1 MDSHSE
7 VDVSTGTS
15 RTGTPHTPLPLRE
28 LPDELINFML
38 SQDVSSERPRK
49 RQKIATGGL
58 ESQAVTELEH
68 IIVAKSSWEVR
79 FAGSKLSTF
88 QTPLAKSSI
97 RPYVHWPRWN
107 PSSRPEYLEIVNDS
121 RQCLFHAPLEAE
133 IISEDLLIALLVD
146 RESKKWAK
154 QQGRI
159 WTQFDVTLIQKEGYD
174 ILLLSFTIKWNT
186 TSSPQYIHQAVGQP
200 QGLVQMLKKYY
211 PDPNAIEAVKW
222 SPQDFYQSV
231 HVPNKDDK
239 VPASMDVTGVE
250 STLYP
255 FQRRA
260 VQWLLRREGVEW
272 SPDEGVKIV
281 ANADETT
288 VPKSFLE
295 VKDHAGRT
303 CYISHVLG
311 LVTLDVTPFKEAE
324 QQIKGGIL
332 AEEMGLGKTV
342 EMISLIILHQRPQQT
357 IPQVYDNFTGQ
368 NLRPTKATLIITPP
382 SILHQWISEIHKH
395 APQLRVM
402 HYQGIKVHRE
412 ADSGELLNELA
423 ASDVV
428 ISTYGVLANEIHFT
442 PLNPEKTLR
451 HAPKYPRTKSPLM
464 LLSWW
469 RCVIDEAQM
478 IESGVSN
485 SAVVARLIPRVN
497 AWCVTGTP
505 VRKDVKDLLGLLV
518 FLRYEPYCS
527 VKHVWSSLISS
538 HKYEFRKLFGTL
550 ALRHSKHGVRE
561 ELSLPAQKRAVIMM
575 PFTPVEEQHYKEL
588 FEEMCADIGLDAE
601 GAPISDAWDL
611 DVASENMR
619 RWLVRLRQTALHP
632 EVGGRNRRA
641 LRQRDGP
648 LRTIDQVL
656 DAMIEQADVAIRT
669 DQRVLLTSKLKKGQ
683 LLENSPRVKEALA
696 IWEDAVVE
704 ASQMVEECREQLQ
717 QEVAR
722 VQLDENSK
730 DNKGRDAS
738 EYDSDTAEERDDSI
752 EESSRLSVFRNRLR
766 NALELLHMAVFFC
779 ANAHFQIKSNEEMT
793 VPGSPEFKAL
803 EKLETEGYERAK
815 KLRRE
820 ILREVSHSCP
830 QLKRTFTASFY

>member
-7 VDVSTGTS
+7 VDMSTGTS
-15 RTGTPHTPLPLRE
+15 RTGTPHAFLPPRE
-28 LPDELINFML
+28 LPDDLIDFML
-38 SQDVSSERPRK
+38 LQDVSSERPRK
-49 RQKIATGGL
+49 RQKFSAEGL

-68 IIVAKSSWEVR
+68 IIVTKSSWEFG
-79 FAGSKLSTF
+79 FAGSKLAAF
-88 QTPLAKSSI
+88 QTPLTKSDV
-97 RPYVHWPRWN
+97 RPYVHWPKGS
-107 PSSRPEYLEIVNDS
+107 PSMRPEYLEIVDDS
-121 RQCLFHAPLEAE
+121 RQCLFHAPLEARS
-133 IISEDLLIALLVD
+133 IPEDLLIALLVD
-146 RESKKWAK
+146 RQSKQWAK

-159 WTQFDVTLIQKEGYD
+159 WTQFDVSLIQKEGRD
-174 ILLLSFTIKWNT
+174 ALLFGFTIKWNT
-186 TSSPQYIHQAVGQP
+186 TSSPQGIHHAARQP
-200 QGLVQMLKKYY
+200 QSLVRMLKKYY
-211 PDPNAIEAVKW
+211 PNPNATETVKW

-231 HVPNKDDK
+231 HVPNKDEE
-239 VPASMDVTGVE
+239 VSASMDISGVE

-255 FQRRA
+255 FQKRA

-272 SPDEGVKIV
+272 SPGEGVRTV
-281 ANADETT
+281 AKSDETMISN
-288 VPKSFLE
+288 SFMP
-295 VKDHAGRT
+295 VRDYAGLT
-303 CYISHVLG
+303 CYINHVLG

-342 EMISLIILHQRPQQT
+342 EMISLITLHQRPVAA
-357 IPQVYDNFTGQ
+357 QVYDNFTGQ

-382 SILHQWISEIHKH
+382 SILQQWISEIHKH
-395 APQLRVM
+395 APQLKVI
-402 HYQGIKVHRE
+402 HYQGIKAHSE
-412 ADSGELLNELA
+412 ADSSELLNELA

-428 ISTYGVLANEIHFT
+428 ISTYGVLASEIHFT

-451 HAPKYPRTKSPLM
+451 RAPKYPRPKSPLM

-505 VRKDVKDLLGLLV
+505 VRKDVKDLLGLLI

-527 VKHVWSSLISS
+527 VKHVWSALISS
-538 HKYEFRKLFGTL
+538 HKYQFRNLFGTV
-550 ALRHSKHGVRE
+550 ALRHTKHGVRD
-561 ELSLPAQKRAVIMM
+561 ELSLPAQKRAVIIM

-611 DVASENMR
+611 DAASENMR

-648 LRTIDQVL
+648 LRTIEQVL
-656 DAMIEQADVAIRT
+656 DAMIEQADVAIRS
-669 DQRVLLTSKLKKGQ
+669 DQRALLTSKLKSGQ

-717 QEVAR
+717 QEVSR
-722 VQLDENSK
+722 VQSDEDFQNR
-730 DNKGRDAS
+730 KGRDVL
-738 EYDSDTAEERDDSI
+738 EYDSDTAEDRDDVI

-793 VPGSPEFKAL
+793 IPDSPEFKAL
-803 EKLETEGYERAK
+803 EKLETEGYETAK

-820 ILREVSHSCP
+820 ILREVSHDIS
-830 QLKRTFTASFY
+830 QRKRISTAALY